1 MRRVW
6 CRDSDAI
13 IYCCDEASAPR
24 VGSCTAHPCKE
35 RRATVPPGAQRGNRG
50 LAMTSAITTYLHRRR
65 SRQAKAQSAASKA
78 TERRLTSS
86 TWGATAATG
95 ERKSEDNANK
105 AAEGYRPPD
114 GDEADDLAPAR
125 GIAVSVVVGIAM
137 WLAIVALVRL
147 ITGFLA

>member
-1 MRRVW
+1 MSRLRHHHILLRRGERASGRVPA
-6 CRDSDAI
+6 RPIPVDAGLLI
-13 IYCCDEASAPR
+13 PWRA
-24 VGSCTAHPCKE
+24 AHQP
-35 RRATVPPGAQRGNRG
+35 G
-50 LAMTSAITTYLHRRR
+50 LAMTSAITIYLHRRR

-78 TERRLTSS
+78 TGRRLTSS
-86 TWGATAATG
+86 TWDATAATG

-105 AAEGYRPPD
+105 AAEGYRQPD

-125 GIAVSVVVGIAM
+125 GIAVSVLVGIAM